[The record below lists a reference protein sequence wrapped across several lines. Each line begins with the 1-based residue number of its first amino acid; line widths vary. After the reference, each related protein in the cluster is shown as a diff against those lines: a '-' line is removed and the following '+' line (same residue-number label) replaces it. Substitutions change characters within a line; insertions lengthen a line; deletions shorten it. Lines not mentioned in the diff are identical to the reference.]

1 MAGEGAPKL
10 AVSGADA
17 HGRKRRVIVVAAQWH
32 TQIMDGLVAGAL
44 RVGEAAGADVDV
56 VRVPGSFELA
66 VAADAAAASGV
77 DGVVALGVVVQGETP
92 HFDYV
97 CQAATH
103 GLNEVA
109 LRHTVPVG
117 FGVLTV
123 DTEQQAL
130 DRAGLEGSKEDKGA
144 EAMEAVLATAAVLEE
159 ISKLQEQR

>member
-10 AVSGADA
+10 EVSGVDA
-17 HGRKRRVIVVAAQWH
+17 QGRKRRVIVIAAQWH
-32 TQIMDGLVAGAL
+32 TKIMEGLVAGAL
-44 RVGEAAGADVDV
+44 RVGEAAGVDV
-56 VRVPGSFELA
+56 RLVRVPGSVELA
-66 VAADAAAASGV
+66 VAAEAAAQKGV
-77 DGVVALGVVVQGETP
+77 DGIVALGVVVRGETP

-103 GLNEVA
+103 GLNDVA

-123 DTEQQAL
+123 DNEQQAL

-144 EAMEAVLATAAVLEE
+144 EAMEAVLVTAGVLDE
-159 ISKLQEQR
+159 ITGF

>member
-10 AVSGADA
+10 EVSGVDA
-17 HGRKRRVIVVAAQWH
+17 QGRKRRVVVIAAQWH

-44 RVGEAAGADVDV
+44 RVGEAAGVDV
-56 VRVPGSFELA
+56 KLVRVPGSFELA
-66 VAADAAAASGV
+66 VAAEAAAKAGV
-77 DGVVALGVVVQGETP
+77 DGIVALGVVVRGETP

-103 GLNEVA
+103 GLNDVA

-123 DTEQQAL
+123 DNEQQAL

-144 EAMEAVLATAAVLEE
+144 EAMEAVLVTAGVLDE
-159 ISKLQEQR
+159 ITGF

>member
-1 MAGEGAPKL
+1 MTGEGAPKL
-10 AVSGADA
+10 EVSGTDA
-17 HGRKRRVIVVAAQWH
+17 SGRTRRVAVVAAQWH

-44 RVGEAAGADVDV
+44 GVAREAGVEV
-56 VRVPGSFELA
+56 ELLRVPGTVELA
-66 VAADAAAASGV
+66 VVAEKAAQVGFDA
-77 DGVVALGVVVQGETP
+77 VVALGVVIRGDTP

-123 DTEQQAL
+123 DTEAQAI
-130 DRAGLEGSKEDKGA
+130 DRAGLEGSREDKGA
-144 EAMEAVLATAAVLEE
+144 EAMEAVLVTADVLDR
-159 ISKLQEQR
+159 LGA

>member
-10 AVSGADA
+10 DVSGVDA
-17 HGRKRRVIVVAAQWH
+17 QGRKRRVVVIAAQWH

-44 RVGEAAGADVDV
+44 RVGEAAGVDV
-56 VRVPGSFELA
+56 RLVRVPGSVELA
-66 VAADAAAASGV
+66 VAAEAAAQKGV
-77 DGVVALGVVVQGETP
+77 DGIVALGVVVRGETP

-103 GLNEVA
+103 GLNDVA

-123 DTEQQAL
+123 DNEQQAL

-144 EAMEAVLATAAVLEE
+144 EAMEAVLVTAGVLDE
-159 ISKLQEQR
+159 ITGF

>member
-10 AVSGADA
+10 EVSGVDA
-17 HGRKRRVIVVAAQWH
+17 TGRKRRVVVIAAKWH

-44 RVGEAAGADVDV
+44 RVGEAAGVDV
-56 VRVPGSFELA
+56 RLVRVPGSVELA
-66 VAADAAAASGV
+66 VAAEAAAQKGV
-77 DGVVALGVVVQGETP
+77 DGIMALGVVVRGETP

-103 GLNEVA
+103 GLNDVA

-123 DTEQQAL
+123 DNEQQAL

-144 EAMEAVLATAAVLEE
+144 EAMEAVLVTAGVLDE
-159 ISKLQEQR
+159 ITGF

>member
-10 AVSGADA
+10 EVSGVDA
-17 HGRKRRVIVVAAQWH
+17 TGRKRRVVVIAAKWH
-32 TQIMDGLVAGAL
+32 TQIMEGLVAGAL
-44 RVGEAAGADVDV
+44 RVGEAAGVDV
-56 VRVPGSFELA
+56 RLVRVPGSVELA
-66 VAADAAAASGV
+66 VAAEAAAQKGV
-77 DGVVALGVVVQGETP
+77 DGIVALGVVVRGETP

-103 GLNEVA
+103 GLNDVA

-123 DTEQQAL
+123 DNEQQAL

-144 EAMEAVLATAAVLEE
+144 EAMEAVLVTAGVLDE
-159 ISKLQEQR
+159 ITGF

>member
-10 AVSGADA
+10 DVSGVDA
-17 HGRKRRVIVVAAQWH
+17 TGRKRRVVVIAAKWH

-44 RVGEAAGADVDV
+44 RVGEAAGVDV
-56 VRVPGSFELA
+56 RLVRVPGSVELA
-66 VAADAAAASGV
+66 VAAEAAAQKGV
-77 DGVVALGVVVQGETP
+77 DGIVALGVVVRGETP

-103 GLNEVA
+103 GLNDVA

-123 DTEQQAL
+123 DNEQQAL

-144 EAMEAVLATAAVLEE
+144 EAMEAVLVTAGVLDE
-159 ISKLQEQR
+159 ITGF

>member
-10 AVSGADA
+10 EVSGLDA
-17 HGRKRRVIVVAAQWH
+17 SGRKRRIAVIAAQWH
-32 TQIMDGLVAGAL
+32 TQIMDGLIAGAL
-44 RVGEAAGADVDV
+44 RVADEAGAEVKLA
-56 VRVPGSFELA
+56 RVPGSVELA
-66 VAADAAAASGV
+66 VAAEKAAQVGFDA
-77 DGVVALGVVVQGETP
+77 VVALGVVIRGDTP

-123 DTEQQAL
+123 DTEAQAL
-130 DRAGLEGSKEDKGA
+130 DRAGLEGSREDKGA
-144 EAMEAVLATAAVLEE
+144 EAMEAVLVTADVLEE
-159 ISKLQEQR
+159 LGGALER